1 MQNEIT
7 NAPIAVSN
15 LPMDMLT
22 DEMQRLVLEKKS
34 AREFQMRRHMEWNEN
49 YELYRS
55 KTRTNRL
62 TQRQAVNIP
71 LMKETLKT
79 ILSNIDEPPLV
90 DWKEKEGDDDK
101 ELYFQ
106 EIWNDDFIRLN
117 LGGVDIQD
125 KKSVLLYGRSFRKL
139 NWLDDMFDVTALDI
153 FDVVIDP
160 MVNPLDIETAR
171 FIIHQNIF
179 RSVREI
185 LADDRYTEDG
195 KEKLKG
201 WLLTKQGM
209 VQTSQNKEELVK
221 KQERLK
227 AMGTSSSAFA
237 KFAGGDVIVNL
248 TEHYTNVWDET
259 KQRFVRRVY
268 VYAEDNI
275 PLLNET
281 LMDCLGVEFWPFV
294 TWGEDVESQDFWSD
308 APADLVRTPNKI
320 INIWFSQ
327 LVENRTLK
335 NFQMHWYDATAQ
347 GYVPQTYEPGPGRML
362 PAPGDPNKTIMPV
375 NIDGLDETMTAID
388 FLTKMIESG
397 TAATA
402 IEKGDAPEKSTTL
415 GEVQILVGKAMERTV
430 SMAKFYRRAWEEYC
444 MKYERIVDANSSGSR
459 TLYKTSRDGKLW
471 PKTVY
476 TTDWK
481 SVKGF
486 KPVIRSSSEQE
497 EEKTKG
503 VQRFQFLL
511 KMFPGNSSLTRIA
524 QRRSLDIVDLTPE
537 EVREVTDEQKR
548 MDEAKANAEMNPN
561 PLNPNPA
568 APVTPPVQPTQP
580 NPQDTSGND
589 EKDIADMMSKL
600 QTM

>member
-139 NWLDDMFDVTALDI
+139 NWLDDMFDVTSLDI

-481 SVKGF
+481 SLKGF

-568 APVTPPVQPTQP
+568 APATPPVQPTQP